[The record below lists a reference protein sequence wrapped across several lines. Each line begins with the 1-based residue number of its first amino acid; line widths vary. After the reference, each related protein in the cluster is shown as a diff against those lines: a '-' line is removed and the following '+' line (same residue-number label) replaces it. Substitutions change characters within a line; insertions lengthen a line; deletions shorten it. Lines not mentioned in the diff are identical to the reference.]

1 MARQKS
7 RVMHAASV
15 RKRVARK
22 TRHSKS
28 PIDAA
33 STLRSGS
40 SGGREDT
47 DADEMYSD
55 RSGGTDDGA
64 GADSTPVDSESESE
78 PEDESRDVGE
88 SDSGVKK
95 PSASRKRGNSGVSRS
110 RSRAKD
116 VNYTEQESSV
126 GTDDFGETDMDGDV
140 DPAPSDGEAET
151 DEMVAVGGVQ
161 VPIYLLGDL
170 ISSYLVLRAFSW
182 QLKLSPFPLEA
193 FVRAVVYERPNRMI
207 DEVHVCLLR
216 ALAVDEAKAERHERA
231 LDLEHLDFVT
241 WPSFV
246 WEWLVRQGYSFRN
259 IEEEGVE
266 EEEYEEEDVRA
277 AEKGHK
283 AGKRGG
289 KIGARGAASKRGGGR
304 KRAGGSIDDADIPQE
319 EVNVEMDVD
328 VEADENVMKRLF
340 GGRTPNSGRKGSNPE
355 YHALSLDIKISVL
368 HALCDSLLDRPFI
381 RAEMDRREEAGE
393 VITGIGGVGG
403 QFAMMTPDEMEDAMA
418 KAKED
423 GQMDLF
429 SESCVLC
436 GLGGVL
442 LCCDSCPAAYHT
454 RCAGEEGGFKGTNK
468 SQKWRCPECL
478 VGGRGETAGLRL
490 AVAGRVPGGRVY
502 TFNGAALRSHAAH
515 VDGTGVTASERS
527 DGCTVRILYG
537 DEAKHLVG
545 KMQLPKKQR
554 LDPTSMEAVGNLYDW
569 PEDDLPTE
577 IEGYV
582 NRYSWGWIATAAALR
597 SHVED
602 LRKRRSS
609 DKLWVPHGTVAKA
622 PVVELPAPMGISLYE
637 WQPMRP
643 FGGPN
648 VNATRCGKCYSC
660 LRPNLRKPCM
670 DPVKKVAAEDRSLS
684 KLRYV
689 SALLAKME
697 REFWPLAE
705 KEWDGPDGGHVF
717 RNKWIAGLKEATTA
731 EEVARLMLQL
741 EAALRPTC
749 FRANW
754 YKYYP
759 SALMP
764 GGVGGAGDDPE
775 EGPFDGNDTSRS
787 RDQYDIGSDMSISDF
802 SKSKGG
808 EWEEKRVENAAA
820 PSGSKKLRP
829 PKFLVRQAVLNAG
842 RKPIPGVRYRQGNW
856 RMNNDRLKWISEVE
870 GCKTISDLAITI
882 RKLEDSLRWDSATQ
896 PRFAVDDI
904 SVCGKR
910 LDDEGNVSYA
920 LLKTKEDDR
929 RDGPGDGEGNE
940 AEEEEDPDAV
950 PATAVWATE
959 SSIPLWVIK
968 SYEEAQRRQLARETI
983 QAMHGTRPLVAQDGS
998 ASAAGDSSTTHLC
1011 GMCYNTNESHAKSPF
1026 TPKCKVCLREF
1037 HGLCLVMGDDDVRAA
1052 REGKLLTKV
1061 RASGQTGADGGP
1073 KAEGTQEGNCGKT
1086 EESAMAD
1093 EPPAGK
1099 PPANVPG
1106 EWICVGCT
1114 ANDKLIA
1121 RLIKTARAGQHLP
1134 GTAFCPVKR
1143 AEIHSPPGK
1152 KPGRPPKPFFERS
1165 DYTIGERKEL
1175 LRRLKAAKKP
1185 ELFDVEVDDR
1195 FNLNPSGNLFL
1206 ETDLAGQSPTNCPVC
1221 RYPDLGR
1228 PLIPCSGCSREFH
1241 RECFGIV
1248 SMEPH
1253 HWNAKTIKCAEC
1265 LGKRVRAP
1273 AESVILA
1280 AIEAAQEP
1288 PEDAASIQDRVKQ
1301 RAQRARHAK
1310 EAQIAEDAKKANWME
1325 AADRVLTRVYRMQVA
1340 QPFRFPVPTEVLT
1353 DYTNY
1358 VDEPMDLETIRDD
1371 LYTYESP
1378 LDVVKRMKLIADNCL
1393 AYNGAD
1399 AKVSGQAEHMMK
1411 SFMRIWKKEGL
1422 PLPGD
1427 DIAPGL
1433 LAKVGGS
1440 GGPDPK
1446 EDDAPYLRVAHLLE
1460 GEPAPDWMRR
1470 IGKVFGQLGK
1480 LQCVEPFLRPVP
1492 KGYANYHEIIRR
1504 PMDFSTIK
1512 AKMNEGKYLDPSQVL
1527 LDVDLIWENCARF
1540 NHPDA
1545 PIIQDLHESK
1555 AEFEKLWVDREVMVP
1570 VGNGVVIKKDDIAL
1584 DTGAE
1589 WLEPARSVLYRVIN
1603 FCPPASWFYEPVDE
1617 REVPGYRSAVERPI
1631 CIKQISEQLNSG
1643 TYTSTNALWADV
1655 EQIVRNSEAFN
1666 GPDDEVTEGARQ
1678 VLASFKKYW
1687 KNLNM
1692 APPSDDS
1699 LDKAFFETEWISS
1712 SLACIDSVVAHPLAD
1727 PFAAPVNER
1736 SAPGYSKVVKRPMDF
1751 STIKYNLE
1759 KGSYQS
1765 ALQVAEDISLIFQNC
1780 RAYNPAGDEI
1790 RAMGTMVE
1798 AMIRSKWENA
1808 ELPIPKKWRKR

>member
-1 MARQKS
+1 
-7 RVMHAASV
+7 
-15 RKRVARK
+15 
-22 TRHSKS
+22 
-28 PIDAA
+28 
-33 STLRSGS
+33 
-40 SGGREDT
+40 
-47 DADEMYSD
+47 
-55 RSGGTDDGA
+55 
-64 GADSTPVDSESESE
+64 
-78 PEDESRDVGE
+78 
-88 SDSGVKK
+88 
-95 PSASRKRGNSGVSRS
+95 
-110 RSRAKD
+110 
-116 VNYTEQESSV
+116 
-126 GTDDFGETDMDGDV
+126 
-140 DPAPSDGEAET
+140 
-151 DEMVAVGGVQ
+151 
-161 VPIYLLGDL
+161 
-170 ISSYLVLRAFSW
+170 
-182 QLKLSPFPLEA
+182 
-193 FVRAVVYERPNRMI
+193 
-207 DEVHVCLLR
+207 
-216 ALAVDEAKAERHERA
+216 
-231 LDLEHLDFVT
+231 
-241 WPSFV
+241 
-246 WEWLVRQGYSFRN
+246 
-259 IEEEGVE
+259 
-266 EEEYEEEDVRA
+266 
-277 AEKGHK
+277 
-283 AGKRGG
+283 
-289 KIGARGAASKRGGGR
+289 
-304 KRAGGSIDDADIPQE
+304 
-319 EVNVEMDVD
+319 
-328 VEADENVMKRLF
+328 
-340 GGRTPNSGRKGSNPE
+340 
-355 YHALSLDIKISVL
+355 
-368 HALCDSLLDRPFI
+368 
-381 RAEMDRREEAGE
+381 
-393 VITGIGGVGG
+393 
-403 QFAMMTPDEMEDAMA
+403 
-418 KAKED
+418 
-423 GQMDLF
+423 
-429 SESCVLC
+429 
-436 GLGGVL
+436 
-442 LCCDSCPAAYHT
+442 
-454 RCAGEEGGFKGTNK
+454 
-468 SQKWRCPECL
+468 
-478 VGGRGETAGLRL
+478 
-490 AVAGRVPGGRVY
+490 
-502 TFNGAALRSHAAH
+502 
-515 VDGTGVTASERS
+515 
-527 DGCTVRILYG
+527 
-537 DEAKHLVG
+537 
-545 KMQLPKKQR
+545 
-554 LDPTSMEAVGNLYDW
+554 
-569 PEDDLPTE
+569 
-577 IEGYV
+577 
-582 NRYSWGWIATAAALR
+582 
-597 SHVED
+597 
-602 LRKRRSS
+602 
-609 DKLWVPHGTVAKA
+609 
-622 PVVELPAPMGISLYE
+622 
-637 WQPMRP
+637 
-643 FGGPN
+643 
-648 VNATRCGKCYSC
+648 
-660 LRPNLRKPCM
+660 
-670 DPVKKVAAEDRSLS
+670 
-684 KLRYV
+684 
-689 SALLAKME
+689 
-697 REFWPLAE
+697 
-705 KEWDGPDGGHVF
+705 
-717 RNKWIAGLKEATTA
+717 
-731 EEVARLMLQL
+731 
-741 EAALRPTC
+741 
-749 FRANW
+749 
-754 YKYYP
+754 
-759 SALMP
+759 
-764 GGVGGAGDDPE
+764 
-775 EGPFDGNDTSRS
+775 
-787 RDQYDIGSDMSISDF
+787 
-802 SKSKGG
+802 
-808 EWEEKRVENAAA
+808 
-820 PSGSKKLRP
+820 
-829 PKFLVRQAVLNAG
+829 
-842 RKPIPGVRYRQGNW
+842 
-856 RMNNDRLKWISEVE
+856 
-870 GCKTISDLAITI
+870 
-882 RKLEDSLRWDSATQ
+882 
-896 PRFAVDDI
+896 
-904 SVCGKR
+904 
-910 LDDEGNVSYA
+910 
-920 LLKTKEDDR
+920 
-929 RDGPGDGEGNE
+929 
-940 AEEEEDPDAV
+940 
-950 PATAVWATE
+950 
-959 SSIPLWVIK
+959 
-968 SYEEAQRRQLARETI
+968 
-983 QAMHGTRPLVAQDGS
+983 
-998 ASAAGDSSTTHLC
+998 
-1011 GMCYNTNESHAKSPF
+1011 
-1026 TPKCKVCLREF
+1026 
-1037 HGLCLVMGDDDVRAA
+1037 
-1052 REGKLLTKV
+1052 
-1061 RASGQTGADGGP
+1061 
-1073 KAEGTQEGNCGKT
+1073 
-1086 EESAMAD
+1086 
-1093 EPPAGK
+1093 
-1099 PPANVPG
+1099 
-1106 EWICVGCT
+1106 
-1114 ANDKLIA
+1114 
-1121 RLIKTARAGQHLP
+1121 
-1134 GTAFCPVKR
+1134 
-1143 AEIHSPPGK
+1143 
-1152 KPGRPPKPFFERS
+1152 
-1165 DYTIGERKEL
+1165 
-1175 LRRLKAAKKP
+1175 
-1185 ELFDVEVDDR
+1185 VDDR

-1358 VDEPMDLETIRDD
+1358 VDQPMDLETIRDD